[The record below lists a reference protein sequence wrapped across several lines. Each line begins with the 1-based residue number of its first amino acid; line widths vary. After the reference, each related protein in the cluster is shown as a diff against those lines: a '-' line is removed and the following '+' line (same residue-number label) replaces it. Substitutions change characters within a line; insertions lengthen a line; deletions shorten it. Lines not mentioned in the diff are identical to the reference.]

1 MSAGAR
7 LPDGFGEL
15 EPFLDSWGRHTTQER
30 LAARCERSMDEIGQF
45 YDAMTARAE
54 EALGYI
60 DGFPLDDLPEQ
71 ARNLLALVLGLAQ
84 AHIAVEI
91 HRQPRAPGTPWPNS
105 IEIVRGL
112 ALLG

>member
-1 MSAGAR
+1 MSVPSR
-7 LPDGFGEL
+7 LPDGFGDL
-15 EPFLDSWGRHTTQER
+15 EPFLDSWGRHTTRER
-30 LAARCERSMDEIGQF
+30 LAARCERSMDEIRAF

-54 EALGYI
+54 AALVHI
-60 DGFPLDDLPEQ
+60 DGFPLGDMPEQ
-71 ARNLLALVLGLAQ
+71 ERNLLALVLGLAQ